1 MQNRIARCVP
11 HVMRVTELA
20 FGISLQADGTQN
32 FWLVF
37 YKLFAARACA
47 SCHNGAA
54 CSGDSADIQP
64 VKIPRRPTPKADITP
79 VGLGLPG

>member
-1 MQNRIARCVP
+1 MENRTARCVP
-11 HVMRVTELA
+11 HVMRITELA
-20 FGISLQADGTQN
+20 FDISLQADGTQN

-64 VKIPRRPTPKADITP
+64 VKFHGARTCPLYTQ
-79 VGLGLPG
+79 